1 MGRRLAL
8 LAVLLSV
15 LGCGEGKSDAAG
27 ERGGLRALPELELR
41 GYLRNDT
48 TGLATEAAF
57 GALDFDSVRQST
69 DKAHA
74 LIHVSGFT

>member
-8 LAVLLSV
+8 LAVLLNV
-15 LGCGEGKSDAAG
+15 LGCGDGESDAAG